1 MCARKAEGEQ
11 KTDSKTRA
19 TQDFAWQ
26 YFEVVDEKTAIEAV
40 AEFLF
45 PDEVSPGGYPDKNAT
60 ERVRIA
66 VSRARKKKL
75 ILPRVSNTPNTLFVK
90 NFISWACT
98 HWPSLQTVIP
108 RHGATFQLF
117 APDPMLGSVSPSEAF
132 ELKLPE
138 EYESLATEY
147 RKLHEAWRDET
158 RQRISVE
165 KELETYKRADE
176 KRREDGAKRY
186 D

>member
-1 MCARKAEGEQ
+1 MCARKTKKENEPDPVKSG
-11 KTDSKTRA
+11 

-26 YFEVVDEKTAIEAV
+26 HFDVIDEKAAIKAV
-40 AEFLF
+40 AAFLYPGKVL
-45 PDEVSPGGYPDKNAT
+45 PDGYPDKTVT

-108 RHGATFQLF
+108 THGATFQLF
-117 APDPMLGSVSPSEAF
+117 TPDPMLGSVSPSEAF
-132 ELKLPE
+132 ELKLTGV
-138 EYESLATEY
+138 LRGA
-147 RKLHEAWRDET
+147 
-158 RQRISVE
+158 QR
-165 KELETYKRADE
+165 
-176 KRREDGAKRY
+176 
-186 D
+186 

>member
-1 MCARKAEGEQ
+1 MCAQ
-11 KTDSKTRA
+11 KTQREQRPDSKTRA

-26 YFEVVDEKTAIEAV
+26 HFDVIDEKTAIKAV
-40 AEFLF
+40 VGFLY
-45 PDEVSPGGYPDKNAT
+45 PDQVLPNGYPDKTVT

-75 ILPRVSNTPNTLFVK
+75 ILPRVSNAPNTLFVK
-90 NFISWACT
+90 DFISWACT

-108 RHGATFQLF
+108 THGATFQLF

-132 ELKLPE
+132 ELKLPK
-138 EYESLATEY
+138 EYEALATEY

-176 KRREDGAKRY
+176 KR
-186 D
+186 